1 MTVPS
6 AQLVLRPGK
15 IVRVLSAITLV
26 LLFANVCGLLV
37 AYFSGHD
44 TALGV
49 VPFFDF
55 GAEQNLPSF
64 FSGCLLLGGAVL
76 FFLVSR
82 ARRQRIWLFL
92 AGLFVFLSFDEL
104 FEVHE
109 GLIQPIREH
118 FHLGGFLYFAW
129 VVVYGAGVLLLA
141 AAFVGVWWRLPK
153 RIRWWLGVSAATYL
167 TGAIGFEM
175 LGAKRFEAMQ
185 LATQVR
191 FDLVYG
197 VLYTIEES
205 LEMAGSIMLIYG
217 LLLLLQS
224 EHEGFA
230 VVIPGSQSSV

>member
-6 AQLVLRPGK
+6 AQLVLCPGK

-109 GLIQPIREH
+109 GLIQPIRER
-118 FHLGGFLYFAW
+118 FHLGGFLYFAGGGG
-129 VVVYGAGVLLLA
+129 YGAGVLLLSGGVLGGWCRGPQRIPRG
-141 AAFVGVWWRLPK
+141 VGV
-153 RIRWWLGVSAATYL
+153 G
-167 TGAIGFEM
+167 
-175 LGAKRFEAMQ
+175 
-185 LATQVR
+185 
-191 FDLVYG
+191 
-197 VLYTIEES
+197 
-205 LEMAGSIMLIYG
+205 
-217 LLLLLQS
+217 
-224 EHEGFA
+224 
-230 VVIPGSQSSV
+230 PG

>member
-1 MTVPS
+1 MPLPLSHVVVQPRRVIQVLT
-6 AQLVLRPGK
+6 AIALVLF
-15 IVRVLSAITLV
+15 L
-26 LLFANVCGLLV
+26 ANVCGLLV
-37 AYFSGHD
+37 AYFTGHD
-44 TALGV
+44 TVFGV

-55 GAEQNLPSF
+55 GTEHNLPSF
-64 FSGCLLLGGAVL
+64 FSACLLLGGAVL

-82 ARRQRIWLFL
+82 ARLQPIWLFL
-92 AGLFVFLSFDEL
+92 AGIFVFLSFDEL

-109 GLIQPIREH
+109 GLIQPIRER
-118 FHLGGFLYFAW
+118 FHLAGFLYFAW
-129 VVVYGAGVLLLA
+129 VIVYGAAVLLLA

-185 LATQVR
+185 LAPQVR

-197 VLYTIEES
+197 VLYTIEEA

-230 VVIPGSQSSV
+230 VVIPGNQAV

>member
-6 AQLVLRPGK
+6 APLVLRPGK

-109 GLIQPIREH
+109 GLIQPIRGP
-118 FHLGGFLYFAW
+118 FHPGGFPYFPRVGVFGGGGLVLAPA
-129 VVVYGAGVLLLA
+129 VCGAG
-141 AAFVGVWWRLPK
+141 WRRPA
-153 RIRWWLGVSAATYL
+153 R
-167 TGAIGFEM
+167 
-175 LGAKRFEAMQ
+175 
-185 LATQVR
+185 
-191 FDLVYG
+191 
-197 VLYTIEES
+197 
-205 LEMAGSIMLIYG
+205 
-217 LLLLLQS
+217 
-224 EHEGFA
+224 
-230 VVIPGSQSSV
+230 

>member
-1 MTVPS
+1 MPLPPS
-6 AQLVLRPGK
+6 QVVVQPRRVIQVLT
-15 IVRVLSAITLV
+15 AITLV
-26 LLFANVCGLLV
+26 LLLANVCGLLV
-37 AYFSGHD
+37 AYSTGHD
-44 TALGV
+44 TVFGV
-49 VPFFDF
+49 VTFFDF

-82 ARRQRIWLFL
+82 ARRQRVWLFL
-92 AGLFVFLSFDEL
+92 AGIFVFLSFDEL

-109 GLIQPIREH
+109 RLIQPIRDRY
-118 FHLGGFLYFAW
+118 HLGGFLYFAW
-129 VVVYGAGVLLLA
+129 VVVYGAAVLLLA

-197 VLYTIEES
+197 ALYTIEES

-230 VVIPGSQSSV
+230 VVIPRKQAV